1 MKDLSFLICQNLLIP
16 FWFINI
22 LIHKHFDC
30 ILCYHK
36 VIQCR
41 MAIFFRVGVEKTGFK
56 QVSILCPHLCRLHS
70 SYLLSIFLFF
80 FKVWLYRSVVIP
92 FEKYFDNS
100 KHENWGRLFGS
111 IPTLIVLSVSISRHI
126 TTSVC
131 FYWQSHVKFF
141 ENISFSPFFR
151 RENKQFSRC
160 VGIVTATANI
170 NVGRVQL
177 LDSFKL

>member
-1 MKDLSFLICQNLLIP
+1 MIAFCVTTKWFNVEWPFFLEPGWKKQDSSKYP
-16 FWFINI
+16 FYVHTYAGYI
-22 LIHKHFDC
+22 LVT
-30 ILCYHK
+30 YSP
-36 VIQCR
+36 
-41 MAIFFRVGVEKTGFK
+41 FF
-56 QVSILCPHLCRLHS
+56 
-70 SYLLSIFLFF
+70 FF

-111 IPTLIVLSVSISRHI
+111 IPTLIVLSVSISRHT

-131 FYWQSHVKFF
+131 FYWQLHVKFF

>member
-1 MKDLSFLICQNLLIP
+1 MILKSSFSKLLWQNTAASIH
-16 FWFINI
+16 FISTLMPVTFYLPN
-22 LIHKHFDC
+22 LHF
-30 ILCYHK
+30 
-36 VIQCR
+36 
-41 MAIFFRVGVEKTGFK
+41 
-56 QVSILCPHLCRLHS
+56 S
-70 SYLLSIFLFF
+70 F
-80 FKVWLYRSVVIP
+80 FKVWLVHRSVVIQ

-111 IPTLIVLSVSISRHI
+111 IPTLIVLSVSISRHT
-126 TTSVC
+126 TTSVS

-177 LDSFKL
+177 LAR

>member
-22 LIHKHFDC
+22 LIAFCVTTKWFN
-30 ILCYHK
+30 
-36 VIQCR
+36 VER
-41 MAIFFRVGVEKTGFK
+41 PFFFRVGVEKTGFK